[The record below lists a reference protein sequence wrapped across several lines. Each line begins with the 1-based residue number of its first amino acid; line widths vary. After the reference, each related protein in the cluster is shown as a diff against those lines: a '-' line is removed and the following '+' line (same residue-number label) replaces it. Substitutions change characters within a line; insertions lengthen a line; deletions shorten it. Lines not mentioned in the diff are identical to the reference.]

1 MSATAP
7 AVLGIDFGTTNTVV
21 AVADGDGQARLL
33 RFAMPLGGP
42 AAAFRSVLS
51 FQEDDGGPLAIE
63 AGPWAVDA
71 FLDAPRD
78 TRLIQSFKSY
88 AASANFSGASIWGKR
103 FQFPD
108 LMWGFL
114 HRMLARADGGIEV
127 SGARAVAGRPVVFAG
142 AQPDEALAMSR
153 YGAAYRRL
161 GVADLAYA
169 YEPVGA
175 ALFFARRLRSAA
187 TVLVADFG
195 GGTSDFSLMRFRREG
210 GQVRAEPLSRS
221 GVGVAGD
228 AFDYRIIDHVISP
241 RLGKGSEYRSG
252 GKTLPA
258 PNRYY
263 AAFARWSQLALMKG
277 SRELREIREIART
290 SLDPEAMG
298 RFITLIEGD
307 HGWRL
312 YQAVSAAKET
322 LSSAP
327 AARFSLNVDGLLI
340 EADIARADFERW
352 IARELAAI
360 EAAVDEALAKANLTA
375 RDIDKVFLTGGSSF
389 VPAVREIFQRR
400 FGQDAIE
407 TGGEFE
413 SIATGLALLAA
424 APDREA
430 WVVQRSSPV

>member
-1 MSATAP
+1 MSGQMP

-21 AVADGDGQARLL
+21 ALADGDGEARLM
-33 RFAMPLGGP
+33 RFHMPLGGS
-42 AAAFRSVLS
+42 ASAFRSVLS
-51 FQEDDGGPLAIE
+51 FQEGDGGPLAVE
-63 AGPWAVDA
+63 AGPWAVEA
-71 FLDAPRD
+71 FLESPRE
-78 TRLIQSFKSY
+78 TRLIQSFKSF
-88 AASANFSGASIWGKR
+88 AASRAFSGTSIWGKR

-108 LMWGFL
+108 LMRAFL
-114 HRMLARADGGIEV
+114 SQMLARAEGGAEA

-142 AQPDEALAMSR
+142 ADPDEALAMAR
-153 YGAAYRRL
+153 YGEAYTRL

-175 ALFFARRLRSAA
+175 ALFFARRLQAQA

-210 GQVRAEPLSRS
+210 GAVRALPLSRS

-228 AFDYRIIDHVISP
+228 AFDYRIIDQLISP
-241 RLGKGSEYRSG
+241 RLGKGGEYRSG
-252 GKTLPA
+252 SNTLPI

-277 SRELREIREIART
+277 SRELRELREIART
-290 SLDPEAMG
+290 AQDPEALE

-322 LSSAP
+322 LSSEPVAHFKLE
-327 AARFSLNVDGLLI
+327 AGELEI
-340 EADIARADFERW
+340 EADIARADFETW

-360 EAAVDEALAKANLTA
+360 EAAVDEALAKAGL
-375 RDIDKVFLTGGSSF
+375 RPQDVDKVFLTGGSSF
-389 VPAVREIFQRR
+389 VPAVREIFLRR
-400 FGQDAIE
+400 FGQGAIE

-413 SIATGLALLAA
+413 SIATGLALIAA

-430 WVVQRSSPV
+430 WVQRP

>member
-1 MSATAP
+1 MSSP

-21 AVADGDGQARLL
+21 ALADADGQARLV
-33 RFAMPLGGP
+33 RFVMPTGASAP
-42 AAAFRSVLS
+42 AFRSVLS
-51 FQEDDGGPLAIE
+51 FQPGEGGGPLAVE
-63 AGPWAVDA
+63 AGPWAVEA
-71 FLDAPRD
+71 FLDDPLE
-78 TRLIQSFKSY
+78 TRLIQSFKSF
-88 AASANFSGASIWGKR
+88 AASHAFAGTSIWGRR
-103 FQFPD
+103 FQFSD

-114 HRMLARADGGIEV
+114 HRMLARAEGGGLDV
-127 SGARAVAGRPVVFAG
+127 RGARAVAGRPVVFAG
-142 AQPDEALAMSR
+142 AEPDEALAMGR
-153 YGAAYRRL
+153 YGAAYARL

-175 ALFFARRLRSAA
+175 ALFFARRLQAQA

-228 AFDYRIIDHVISP
+228 AFDYRIIDQVVSP
-241 RLGKGSEYRSG
+241 RLGKGGDYRSG
-252 GKTLPA
+252 SNTLPV

-263 AAFARWSQLALMKG
+263 SAFARWSQLALMKG
-277 SRELREIREIART
+277 SRELREINEIART
-290 SLDPEAMG
+290 AADPAALR
-298 RFITLIEGD
+298 RFVTLIEGD

-322 LSSAP
+322 LSSADV
-327 AARFSLNVDGLLI
+327 ADFRLDAGELTI
-340 EADIARADFERW
+340 EATIARADFERW

-360 EAAVDEALAKANLTA
+360 EACVDEALAKANLRAT
-375 RDIDKVFLTGGSSF
+375 DIDKVFLTGGSSF
-389 VPAVREIFQRR
+389 VPAVRRLFESR
-400 FGQDAIE
+400 FRPDAIE

-424 APDREA
+424 APDREQ
-430 WVVQRSSPV
+430 WVQRA

>member
-1 MSATAP
+1 MSGVTP

-21 AVADGDGQARLL
+21 AVADPDGQARLV
-33 RFAMPLGGP
+33 RFAMPLGGTAP
-42 AAAFRSVLS
+42 AFRSVLS
-51 FQEDDGGPLAIE
+51 FQEGEEGAGLAVE
-63 AGPWAVDA
+63 AGPWAVEA

-78 TRLIQSFKSY
+78 TRLIQSFKSF
-88 AASANFSGASIWGKR
+88 AASPAFSGTSIYGKR
-103 FQFPD
+103 FQYAD

-114 HRMLARADGGIEV
+114 NRMLARAEGGLDLA
-127 SGARAVAGRPVVFAG
+127 GARAVAGRPVVFAG
-142 AQPDEALAMSR
+142 AEPDETLAMSR
-153 YGAAYRRL
+153 YGAAYARL

-175 ALFFARRLRSAA
+175 ALFFARRLRAQA

-195 GGTSDFSLMRFRREG
+195 GGTSDFSLMRFRREDG
-210 GQVRAEPLSRS
+210 AVRALPLSRS

-228 AFDYRIIDHVISP
+228 AFDYRIIDQVISP
-241 RLGKGSEYRSG
+241 RLGKGGDYRSG
-252 GKTLPA
+252 GKLLPV
-258 PNRYY
+258 PGRYY
-263 AAFARWSQLALMKG
+263 SAFARWSQLALMKG
-277 SRELREIREIART
+277 SRELKELREIART
-290 SLDPEAMG
+290 AQDPDALR
-298 RFITLIEGD
+298 RFIALIEGD

-322 LSSAP
+322 LSSQP
-327 AARFSLNVDGLLI
+327 AAHFRLEAGELTI

-360 EAAVDEALAKANLTA
+360 ETAVDEALARANLA
-375 RDIDKVFLTGGSSF
+375 AGDIDKVFLTGGSSF
-389 VPAVREIFQRR
+389 VPAVREIFLSR
-400 FGQDAIE
+400 FGAAAIE

-430 WVVQRSSPV
+430 WVVRAQI

>member
-1 MSATAP
+1 MPGDTP

-33 RFAMPLGGP
+33 RFAMPMGGP

-51 FQEDDGGPLAIE
+51 FQEGDSGGPLAIE

-127 SGARAVAGRPVVFAG
+127 SGAR
-142 AQPDEALAMSR
+142 PDEALAMSR

-228 AFDYRIIDHVISP
+228 AFDYRIIDHLVSP
-241 RLGKGSEYRSG
+241 RLGKGGEYRSG
-252 GKTLPA
+252 GKTLPV
-258 PNRYY
+258 PSRYY

-290 SLDPEAMG
+290 AQDPDAMG
-298 RFITLIEGD
+298 RFIALIEGD

-360 EAAVDEALAKANLTA
+360 EAAVDEALAKANLDA
-375 RDIDKVFLTGGSSF
+375 RDVDKVFLTGGSSF
-389 VPAVREIFQRR
+389 VPAVREIFLRR
-400 FGQDAIE
+400 FGEGAIE

-430 WVVQRSSPV
+430 WVQRSSPV

>member
-1 MSATAP
+1 MEP

-21 AVADGDGQARLL
+21 ALADADGQARLM
-33 RFAMPLGGP
+33 RFSMPLGGP
-42 AAAFRSVLS
+42 ATAFRSVLS
-51 FQEDDGGPLAIE
+51 FQEGDDGGPLAIE
-63 AGPWAVDA
+63 AGPWAVEA

-88 AASANFSGASIWGKR
+88 AASSNFSGASIWGKR

-114 HRMLARADGGIEV
+114 HRMLARAEGGADV
-127 SGARAVAGRPVVFAG
+127 QGARAVAGRPVVFAG
-142 AQPDEALAMSR
+142 AEPDEALAMSR
-153 YGAAYRRL
+153 YGAAYARL

-175 ALFFARRLRSAA
+175 ALFFARRLQAQA
-187 TVLVADFG
+187 IVLVADFG

-210 GQVRAEPLSRS
+210 GRVRAEPLSRS

-228 AFDYRIIDHVISP
+228 AFDFRIIDQLISP
-241 RLGKGSEYRSG
+241 RLGKGGEYRSG
-252 GKTLPA
+252 SNTLPV

-277 SRELREIREIART
+277 SRELRELREIART
-290 SLDPEAMG
+290 AQDRAALE

-312 YQAVSAAKET
+312 YQAVSAAKEA
-322 LSSAP
+322 LSTQTSAHFRLE
-327 AARFSLNVDGLLI
+327 AGELLI

-360 EAAVDEALAKANLTA
+360 EAAVDEALAKAGLA
-375 RDIDKVFLTGGSSF
+375 AADIDKVFLTGGSSF
-389 VPAVREIFQRR
+389 VPAVREIFLRR
-400 FGQDAIE
+400 FGQSAIE

-413 SIATGLALLAA
+413 SIATGLALIAA

-430 WVVQRSSPV
+430 WVTPLP